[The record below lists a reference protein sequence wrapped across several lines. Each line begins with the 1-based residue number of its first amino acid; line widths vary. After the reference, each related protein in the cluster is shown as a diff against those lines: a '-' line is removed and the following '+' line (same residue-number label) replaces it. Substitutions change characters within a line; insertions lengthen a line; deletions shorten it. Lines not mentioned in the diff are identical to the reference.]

1 MLLLHPLLTLRTT
14 TLNDIYRT
22 MGISRNFNENSQSP
36 VDRHL
41 NVRNEQ
47 YIDDTNDDEYE
58 EGEVNGYMVQRP
70 LVNSGFV
77 PNVS

>member
-1 MLLLHPLLTLRTT
+1 M
-14 TLNDIYRT
+14 NDIYRT
-22 MGISRNFNENSQSP
+22 MGISRNFNGNSQSP

-41 NVRNEQ
+41 NVRTEQ
-47 YIDDTNDDEYE
+47 YIDDMNDDEYE

-70 LVNSGFV
+70 LHNGIV